1 MVGKANLTFEIL
13 AAAFGIEM
21 PHLEMIFKFIGV
33 HVVVVMSQT
42 MLTEHRGVAETGHQ
56 MVVFIA
62 KMKVNVQSVS
72 DKQHIKCHQKRP
84 DLKDFSFH
92 DAKLKKILIF
102 AVWNNITL
110 TTINMKKVTLLL
122 GAIVLGFMLTSC
134 ENKKQ
139 SAINLFNTFFD
150 EEISILNKVE
160 DADAWMAYYDA
171 ASERFDN
178 FFTTLN
184 EQVPLDDDG
193 NIIGLKQADSD
204 EALKVYDDR
213 MDDYLAKRDA
223 KGSALYEPFISDL
236 EGSFDE
242 IMGLFDQYENV
253 EDIPDE
259 AFDPLYEN
267 FVEKFDLADQ
277 YVLLSD
283 DEQYDR
289 YLVLYDL
296 LYGDEESEE

>member
-1 MVGKANLTFEIL
+1 MIL
-13 AAAFGIEM
+13 KLMGM
-21 PHLEMIFKFIGV
+21 QVL
-33 HVVVVMSQT
+33 VVLSQA

-56 MVVFIA
+56 MVVFFA

-150 EEISILNKVE
+150 EEVSILNKVE
-160 DADAWMAYYDA
+160 DADGWMAYYDA

-178 FFTTLN
+178 FFNMLN

-204 EALKVYDDR
+204 EALKIYDDR
-213 MDDYLAKRDA
+213 MDDYLAKRDE
-223 KGSALYEPFISDL
+223 KGAALYEPFISDL
-236 EGSFDE
+236 EGSFEE
-242 IMGLFDQYENV
+242 ILGLFDQYENV
-253 EDIPDE
+253 EDVPDE
-259 AFDPLYEN
+259 VFDPLYDK
-267 FVEKFDLADQ
+267 FMEKFDAADQ

-283 DEQYDR
+283 DDQYDR
-289 YLVLYDL
+289 YMTLYDI
-296 LYGDEESEE
+296 LYSEDEETEE